1 MDKRDEKKNRG
12 GNVQERKRY
21 DFVLEGGDGKVLG
34 QTSRKFGSLP
44 DRIAEFSSAHAKSHQ
59 SFEERFAKVTEGFL
73 GDSSFL

>member
-1 MDKRDEKKNRG
+1 
-12 GNVQERKRY
+12 
-21 DFVLEGGDGKVLG
+21 LEGGDGKVLG
-34 QTSRKFGSLP
+34 QTSRKFGILP